1 MDSRSGYTGTF
12 DEVST
17 YIKKE
22 GRDPAQDMV
31 MVDGPPDAI
40 KRLGQAVADHGPN
53 RKARRKAQR
62 AARRRN
68 RGR

>member
-17 YIKKE
+17 YITKD
-22 GRDPAQDMV
+22 GRDPAKDMV
-31 MVDGPPDAI
+31 LVDGPPDAI
-40 KRLGQAVADHGPN
+40 KRLGQAAADHRPN

-62 AARRRN
+62 AARKRN
-68 RGR
+68 R